1 MEVVGNLGDAQ
12 LGSLQQERGFHQQHL
27 IDIVDNCA
35 ARDLTNHAGEIDC
48 GDKEFVGVERDV
60 VVFYK
65 VAGDINHK
73 DEEGSY
79 IILAIE
85 KAAGAYTVTYKGE
98 EGEVLATEQVDL
110 HFPEAPV
117 VAEKTFTGWTIETVD
132 ESALVLRT
140 VYVFGDP
147 KDVANL
153 PTSQSPAKIIKGQHV
168 YILRGDKTYTIDG
181 REVK

>member
-1 MEVVGNLGDAQ
+1 MADGAAQ
-12 LGSLQQERGFHQQHL
+12 EL
-27 IDIVDNCA
+27 V
-35 ARDLTNHAGEIDC
+35 TAGEASEGGEMQYKLNYGEWSTAIPEAIEA
-48 GDKEFVGVERDV
+48 GPY

-98 EGEVLATEQVDL
+98 DGELLATEQVDL

-168 YILRGDKTYTIDG
+168 FILRGDKTYTLTG
-181 REVK
+181 QEVR